1 MTRGVAR
8 CSGKAGRE
16 REAGSGLRAK
26 AARLLWGVSCP
37 LRPCP
42 PFPVYLLAIA
52 WLSTSLN
59 AKAAVDFTSE
69 IQPLLEISCVK
80 CHGEDVDKGGLRLH
94 TREAFL
100 EGGDSGPLFKS
111 DELDEALLLHR
122 VALPD
127 EDNEVMPPKGK
138 APRLTPEQTAKL
150 REWLAEGAAWPEGV
164 ALAEKDPDSLI
175 TPKDAEGLVSIQ
187 VYPPTCHLETQRD
200 AQRLVVVATY
210 ADDTTRDVTA
220 KVTFEVAQ
228 SGLVDIVG
236 NQFTPRADGE
246 SAIRVT
252 FLDQTTE
259 VPLTVT
265 KATAERPISFRLDVM
280 PVFERGGCN
289 TGACHGAARGQDG
302 FLLSLFGFDPD
313 ADYFRLTRE
322 LGSRRINLAI
332 PEASLLIGK
341 SIGAVPHT
349 GGKRFEKDSALNH
362 TLLEWLEAGAPNDDP
377 AQVARV
383 IGIEVYPPHAVLQGR
398 GASQRLSV
406 RAKYSD
412 GTDRDVTPLAIYVTS
427 NAGSVAVSPEG
438 MLTAGERGE
447 SFVMA
452 RFASFTVG
460 SPIIVIPDNLQYEK
474 PEPPEAN
481 YIDTLVHAKL
491 HKLRILPSEDST
503 DDVFLRRVFLDTIGL
518 LPTPEDTRRFTADT
532 SPDKRARLVD
542 DLLSR
547 KEFTELW
554 VMKFAEL
561 LQIRTNPTNQVSY
574 KSTLLYFNWL
584 QDRIAKNIPFNQIV
598 KELISASGGTFKTP
612 ATNYYQIEKETLK
625 LTENLAQV
633 FMGTRIQCAQCHN
646 HPFDRWTV
654 DDYYSFAAFF
664 SQIGRKQSEDPRE
677 LVVFNSGSGEM
688 KNIVGGREMKPKF
701 LGGAEP
707 ELQPGQDRRAV
718 LAEWL
723 ASPDNPFFA
732 KNLANIVWAHFFGVG
747 IVEPVDDVRVS
758 NPPSN
763 PELLEELG
771 KKFTSYNYDF
781 KRLVRDIC
789 LSKTYQRS
797 TQVNESNMLDER
809 NFSRALIRRQRAE
822 VLLDAIT
829 QVTNTKNKFRGLPEG
844 ARAVQIADGNVSNY
858 FLRTFGR
865 AERASVCSCEVK
877 MEPNLGQALHLLNGD
892 TTSQKIARGSVIAEQ
907 LKAGATPAAIVEDLY
922 LRCFS
927 RLPSAEEKQGLA
939 AEIAA
944 AGDNPQPVLED
955 LFWALLNSKE
965 FMFNH

>member
-1 MTRGVAR
+1 MLALFRWA
-8 CSGKAGRE
+8 SIWLLSSFAGH
-16 REAGSGLRAK
+16 AS
-26 AARLLWGVSCP
+26 
-37 LRPCP
+37 
-42 PFPVYLLAIA
+42 
-52 WLSTSLN
+52 
-59 AKAAVDFTSE
+59 VDFTAD

-80 CHGEDVDKGGLRLH
+80 CHGETADKGGLRLH

-100 EGGDSGPLFKS
+100 EGGDSGTLFEPEKL
-111 DELDEALLLHR
+111 EEALLLHR
-122 VALPD
+122 VTLPEDD
-127 EDNEVMPPKGK
+127 EETMPPKGK
-138 APRLTPEQTAKL
+138 APRLTPEQVAKL
-150 REWLAEGAAWPEGV
+150 REWLAAGAPWPEGI
-164 ALAEKDPDSLI
+164 ALAEKDPDSI
-175 TPKDAEGLVSIQ
+175 IMPQDAEGLVSIT
-187 VYPPTCHLETQRD
+187 VYPPTCRLETRRD
-200 AQRLVVVATY
+200 AQRLVVMATY
-210 ADDTTRDVTA
+210 DDGTTRDITA
-220 KVTFEVAQ
+220 KARFEVAQ
-228 SGLVDIVG
+228 PGLVDVSG

-246 SAIRVT
+246 STIRVL
-252 FLDQTTE
+252 FLNHTAE

-265 KATAERPISFRLDVM
+265 QATVERPISFRLDVM

-302 FLLSLFGFDPD
+302 FLLSLFGFDPE
-313 ADYFRLTRE
+313 ADYHRLTRE
-322 LGSRRINLAI
+322 LGSRRINLAL
-332 PEASLLIGK
+332 PEASLLIEK

-349 GGKRFEKDSALNH
+349 GGKRFEKDSSLNR

-377 AQVARV
+377 AKVAKV
-383 IGIEVYPPHAVLQGR
+383 TGIEVYPPNAVLRGR
-398 GASQRLSV
+398 GAKQQLSV
-406 RAKYSD
+406 RALYSD
-412 GTDRDVTPLAIYVTS
+412 GTDRDVTSLAIYVTS
-427 NAGSVAVSPEG
+427 NANSVAVTPEG
-438 MLTAGERGE
+438 LLTAGERGE

-460 SPIIVIPDNLQYEK
+460 SPIIVVPENLQYEK
-474 PEPPEAN
+474 PNPPEAN

-491 HKLRILPSEDST
+491 HKLRIIPSEDSS
-503 DDVFLRRVFLDTIGL
+503 DAVFLRRVYLDTIGL
-518 LPTPEDTRRFTADT
+518 LPTPEETRRFLADP
-532 SPDKRARLVD
+532 SPDKRTKLVD
-542 DLLSR
+542 ELLSR

-574 KSTLLYFNWL
+574 KSSLLYFNWL
-584 QDRIAKNIPFNQIV
+584 QDRIAKNVPFNQIV
-598 KELISASGGTFKTP
+598 KELISASGGTFKNP
-612 ATNYYQIEKETLK
+612 ATNYYQIEKDTLK

-664 SQIGRKQSEDPRE
+664 AQIGRKQSEDPRE
-677 LVVFNSGSGEM
+677 LVIFNSGSGEM
-688 KNIVGGREMKPKF
+688 RNIVGGRVMKPKF
-701 LGGAEP
+701 LGGPEP
-707 ELQPGQDRRAV
+707 EIQPGQDRRAV

-723 ASPDNPFFA
+723 TSPDNPFFA

-771 KKFTSYNYDF
+771 RRFTSYNYDF

-797 TQVNESNMLDER
+797 THINETNKLDER

-822 VLLDAIT
+822 VLLDTIT
-829 QVTNTKNKFRGLPEG
+829 QVTNTKNKFKGLPEG

-865 AERASVCSCEVK
+865 AERATVCSCEVK
-877 MEPNLGQALHLLNGD
+877 MEPNLGQALHLLNGN
-892 TTSQKIARGSVIAEQ
+892 TTSQKIVRGGVIAEQ
-907 LKAGATPAAIVEDLY
+907 LKAGATPKAIIEDLY
-922 LRCFS
+922 LRCYS
-927 RLPSAEEKQGLA
+927 RFPTEEERQRLLT
-939 AEIAA
+939 EIAA
-944 AGDNPQPVLED
+944 AGENPKPILED
-955 LFWALLNSKE
+955 IFWAILNSKE